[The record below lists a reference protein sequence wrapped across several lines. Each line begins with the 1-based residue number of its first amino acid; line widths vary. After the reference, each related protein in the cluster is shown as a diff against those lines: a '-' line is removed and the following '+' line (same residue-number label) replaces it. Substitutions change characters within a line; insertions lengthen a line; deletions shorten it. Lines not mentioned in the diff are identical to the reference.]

1 MIRRSRLLES
11 TFVSLFALAACGTD
25 DERGTIDNATVAPF
39 GNGARNSPS
48 TVVAPP
54 NLPAPSATDQPGTQP
69 SSPASGSPA
78 SGSPASGSPASG
90 SPAASGAQPVGAT
103 PSNEAPPGDIALNG
117 EPANGA
123 PSTTPSTT
131 PAEMPATDLP
141 SATDPAP
148 ETPPPSATPVEN
160 SGSGCTIPAL
170 PGFNQ
175 LPGIAALPDPF
186 QSLNGQRITT
196 REQWTCRR
204 AEIAAEVQQFELG
217 PKPPRP
223 SIVTGSFAND
233 TLTVTAGEP
242 GRTVN
247 FNLPIARPASAPAG
261 RIPLLITLNGSSLQD
276 VFTSRGIASASFDN
290 DEIGAQANAQGSPDS
305 RGQGLFYQVYGQ
317 NHEAG
322 SMMAWAWG
330 VSRIIDALE
339 ATPAANIDP
348 TRVAVTGCSR
358 NGKGALVIG
367 AFDERIRLTVPQ
379 ESGAGGS
386 ASWRIS
392 QVQHDSLPPDTR
404 DDPNQTTQ
412 TVQTAQSEQPWF
424 RANFGQFATTN
435 VSKLPHD
442 HHELMGMVAPRPL
455 FVIDN
460 TDMNWLGNESS
471 FTDSVAASEIWN
483 ALGVQATMGASQ
495 VGGHP
500 HCNQVPQ
507 AQLDE
512 LGRFVDKF
520 LIGDQNADTSVLRSD
535 RIQPDR
541 ARWIPWTTP
550 ALQ

>member
-11 TFVSLFALAACGTD
+11 TFGSLLVLAACGTD
-25 DERGTIDNATVAPF
+25 DERGSSSGTVAPF
-39 GNGARNSPS
+39 SNRTQSSPS
-48 TVVAPP
+48 TFGARP
-54 NLPAPSATDQPGTQP
+54 NLPAQAAMDQAAVDQADMDQGGTEP
-69 SSPASGSPA
+69 
-78 SGSPASGSPASG
+78 
-90 SPAASGAQPVGAT
+90 SGAQPV
-103 PSNEAPPGDIALNG
+103 NEAQQGDIALNG
-117 EPANGA
+117 SPANG
-123 PSTTPSTT
+123 T
-131 PAEMPATDLP
+131 PATAAPTPAADLP
-141 SATDPAP
+141 ETEAPAATDPAP
-148 ETPPPSATPVEN
+148 VTQLPPTIAVEN
-160 SGSGCTIPAL
+160 TGAACTIPAL

-175 LPGIAALPDPF
+175 LPAIASLPDPF
-186 QSLNGQRITT
+186 QSLAGQRITT
-196 REQWTCRR
+196 KEQWTCRR

-217 PKPPRP
+217 PKPPKP
-223 SIVTGSFAND
+223 SIVTGSFANN

-242 GRTVN
+242 GRMIN
-247 FNLPIARPASAPAG
+247 FNLPINRPANAAAG
-261 RIPLLITLNGSSLQD
+261 RIPLVITLNGSSLES
-276 VFTSRGIASASFDN
+276 VFTSRGIASASFNN
-290 DEIGAQANAQGSPDS
+290 DEIGAQANQQGSPDS

-348 TRVAVTGCSR
+348 TRIAVTGCSR
-358 NGKGALVIG
+358 NGKGAAVIG

-392 QVQHDSLPPDTR
+392 QVQHDSLPADTR
-404 DDPNQTTQ
+404 DDPNLTTQ
-412 TVQTAQSEQPWF
+412 TVQAAQGEQPWF
-424 RANFGQFATTN
+424 RANFGQFATTS
-435 VSKLPHD
+435 VTKLPHD

-471 FTDSVAASEIWN
+471 FTDSVAAAEVWN
-483 ALGVQATMGASQ
+483 ALGMQATMGASQ

-520 LIGDQNADTSVLRSD
+520 LLANQNADTNVLRSD

-541 ARWIPWTTP
+541 GRWIPWTTP

>member
-1 MIRRSRLLES
+1 MVRSSRWLKS
-11 TFVSLFALAACGTD
+11 TFVSLLALAACGTD
-25 DERGTIDNATVAPF
+25 DESGSGSAAVVPF
-39 GNGARNSPS
+39 ANGSGSSSS
-48 TVVAPP
+48 TVVAQPP
-54 NLPAPSATDQPGTQP
+54 AQGATAQP
-69 SSPASGSPA
+69 SDSASSSP
-78 SGSPASGSPASG
+78 
-90 SPAASGAQPVGAT
+90 GAQPVGGT
-103 PSNEAPPGDIALNG
+103 PANEAPQGDIALNG
-117 EPANGA
+117 NPASAPSAGA
-123 PSTTPSTT
+123 PVTTAP
-131 PAEMPATDLP
+131 EMPATDPVGSDP
-141 SATDPAP
+141 SLA
-148 ETPPPSATPVEN
+148 TPPAIAVEN
-160 SGSGCTIPAL
+160 SGSACTIPAL

-175 LPGIAALPDPF
+175 LPAIASLPDPF
-186 QSLNGQRITT
+186 ESLDGQRITT
-196 REQWTCRR
+196 KEQWTCRR

-217 PKPPRP
+217 PKPAKP
-223 SIVTGSFAND
+223 SIVTGSFANGV
-233 TLTVTAGEP
+233 LTVTAGEP

-247 FNLPIARPASAPAG
+247 FDLPITRPAGAPAG
-261 RIPLLITLNGSSLQD
+261 RIPLVITLNGSSLES

-290 DEIGAQANAQGSPDS
+290 DEIGAQANAQGRPDS

-317 NHEAG
+317 THEAG

-348 TRVAVTGCSR
+348 TRIAVTGCSR
-358 NGKGALVIG
+358 NGKGATVIG

-392 QVQHDSLPPDTR
+392 QVQHDALPPETR

-412 TVQTAQSEQPWF
+412 TVQAAQGEQPWF

-435 VSKLPHD
+435 VTKLPYD

-520 LIGDQNADTSVLRSD
+520 LLGDQNADTRVLRSD

-541 ARWIPWTTP
+541 GRWIPWTTP